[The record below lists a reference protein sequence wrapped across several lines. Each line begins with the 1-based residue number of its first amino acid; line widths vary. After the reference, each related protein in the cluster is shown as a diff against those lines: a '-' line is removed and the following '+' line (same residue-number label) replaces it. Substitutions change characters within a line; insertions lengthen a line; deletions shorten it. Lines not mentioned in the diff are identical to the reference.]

1 MWICFSNGF
10 LSIVAHERE
19 PDLLLVR
26 ARRPGDIE
34 SVFPDV
40 RVIETPGRDY
50 LFRAE
55 ISRSHVSEVIAEQVR
70 SMWPTNFKSSV
81 RDPELHSAYVSV
93 WRRMAKLQPV
103 PPYGGRAAP
112 ARTR

>member
-1 MWICFSNGF
+1 MWFCFRDAY

-19 PDLLLVR
+19 PALLLVR

-34 SVFPDV
+34 NVFPYA

-55 ISRSHVSEVIAEQVR
+55 VPRDEVSRVIGELVFNMRA
-70 SMWPTNFKSSV
+70 TNFKSSV
-81 RDPELHSAYVSV
+81 RDKDLHSAYTDV